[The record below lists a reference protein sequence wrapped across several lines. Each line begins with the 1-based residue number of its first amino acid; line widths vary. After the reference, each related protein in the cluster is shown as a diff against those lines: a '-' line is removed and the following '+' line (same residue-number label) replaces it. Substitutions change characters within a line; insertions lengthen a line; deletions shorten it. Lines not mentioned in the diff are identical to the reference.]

1 MSTFEQNLRSLIS
14 DSVASMR
21 TDDADI
27 SSLDSRRIVDCILAS
42 ASNTAD
48 VYDIRA
54 DSISTI
60 YNNHHM
66 VRG

>member
-42 ASNTAD
+42 ASNTVD
-48 VYDIRA
+48 VYDIRT

-60 YNNHHM
+60 YNHHHI

>member
-27 SSLDSRRIVDCILAS
+27 SSLDSHRIVDCILAS

-48 VYDIRA
+48 VYDVRT

-60 YNNHHM
+60 YNPHHV